1 MHTFSVH
8 FEVNASLVDLRRK
21 TREISEAIEQRQEIT
36 LSKHGK
42 RIATIVPYQQ
52 PASDGSAVVAEH
64 PAVGMWA
71 DHGEAEDVAETVR
84 KLRRG
89 RFDAL

>member
-1 MHTFSVH
+1 M
-8 FEVNASLVDLRRK
+8 NASLVDLRRK
-21 TREISEAIEQRQEIT
+21 TRKITDAIEQRQEVI
-36 LSKHGK
+36 LSRRGK

-52 PASDGSAVVAEH
+52 PTDERIEALTEH

-71 DHGEAEDVAETVR
+71 DLGDADDVAVTVR

>member
-1 MHTFSVH
+1 M
-8 FEVNASLVDLRRK
+8 NASLVDLRRK
-21 TREISEAIEQRQEIT
+21 TRKITEAIEQRQEVT
-36 LSKHGK
+36 LSKRGK

-52 PASDGSAVVAEH
+52 PTSDKFEAVAEH

-71 DHGEAEDVAETVR
+71 DHGEIKEVAEVVR

-89 RFDAL
+89 RFNDL

>member
-1 MHTFSVH
+1 M
-8 FEVNASLVDLRRK
+8 NASLVDLRRK
-21 TREISEAIEQRQEIT
+21 TRKITEAIEQRQEVT
-36 LSKHGK
+36 LSKRGK

-52 PASDGSAVVAEH
+52 PISEKFGAVAEH

-71 DHGEAEDVAETVR
+71 DHDDTKDVATTVR

-89 RFDAL
+89 RFDDL